1 METAGKKLLEVKDL
15 RVRYRRGDEYV
26 CALNGLDL
34 DAARGEKLGLVGET
48 GAGKTTLAL
57 SILGL
62 LPERVGEI
70 TGGSIVFSG
79 DELLEQGEAYMLG
92 LRGRRVSMIFQDPMT
107 SLNPV
112 QTVGEQIGEVLKLH
126 FPAMGRE
133 ERRGRVDRV
142 LNMVGIPASRA
153 GDYPYQFSGGM
164 KQRVVIAMALIA
176 EPELL
181 LADEPTTALDV
192 TIQAQILDMMRRLQE
207 ELGTTVLLISHDLG
221 VVAGFCDR
229 VAVMYAGRIVELG
242 RVEQVFGG
250 GENHPYTRG
259 LLRAIP
265 RLDTGDERLFNIEG
279 TGPDIRNMPAG
290 CHFCT
295 RCWDAQERCKTE
307 HPQLV
312 EIEPGHFVACHL
324 AGEGRKEG
332 EAV

>member
-112 QTVGEQIGEVLKLH
+112 QTVGEQIGEVLRLH

-164 KQRVVIAMALIA
+164 KQRVGIARALVHD
-176 EPELL
+176 PEILLLDQPFGALDAITRRMLTFEMLNIWKETQKTMVMVTNSVDEALL
-181 LADEPTTALDV
+181 LA
-192 TIQAQILDMMRRLQE
+192 RRVYVFSSLPAAIAHEIAVDIPYE
-207 ELGTTVLLISHDLG
+207 ERNQDTVSTPRFLELRARLNE
-221 VVAGFCDR
+221 
-229 VAVMYAGRIVELG
+229 IVRSTLS
-242 RVEQVFGG
+242 G
-250 GENHPYTRG
+250 GEKR
-259 LLRAIP
+259 
-265 RLDTGDERLFNIEG
+265 
-279 TGPDIRNMPAG
+279 
-290 CHFCT
+290 
-295 RCWDAQERCKTE
+295 
-307 HPQLV
+307 
-312 EIEPGHFVACHL
+312 
-324 AGEGRKEG
+324 
-332 EAV
+332 